1 MLKRCDARWARVHQN
16 PLIPSSRDYPWAEK
30 QISGQN
36 AILPIAWSSCL
47 TDKVVT
53 APQRRGRWGLGT
65 ARDSQQKHFCS
76 NGLKPICAN
85 NWQPC
90 GHRGGRGVA
99 SLRGGGVGRR
109 AGPRAAAPVLRIGFG
124 SRPALPEDC
133 GWRQGCAALAGRSP
147 GASRSRKPRPPGC
160 RRSITRSSPSS
171 RQGRLLVGGLRHQLP
186 LPGWHRGVRPGD
198 DRRLVLKASTSATA
212 LSTARRLQRVAM
224 PLWQAV
230 IAPGQG
236 AVTACKLKS
245 SRPRR

>member
-90 GHRGGRGVA
+90 GHRGRRGWRASAVAASGAAPAPGPQPPCCVSASVRGRRCPRIAGGAKVVPRLPGDRLAQVGRASLGHPVAVAASPGLPPRAGRGA
-99 SLRGGGVGRR
+99 CWL
-109 AGPRAAAPVLRIGFG
+109 A
-124 SRPALPEDC
+124 
-133 GWRQGCAALAGRSP
+133 GCATNCRCP
-147 GASRSRKPRPPGC
+147 GGTGGC
-160 RRSITRSSPSS
+160 DP
-171 RQGRLLVGGLRHQLP
+171 
-186 LPGWHRGVRPGD
+186 
-198 DRRLVLKASTSATA
+198 
-212 LSTARRLQRVAM
+212 
-224 PLWQAV
+224 
-230 IAPGQG
+230 
-236 AVTACKLKS
+236 VTIVVWS
-245 SRPRR
+245 